1 MVSTLNDTKRTAIAV
16 KLADLKA
23 KQDMLIFT
31 EQQLLSAELDAE
43 SQKTIQNF
51 LESDQKNL
59 GILES
64 VIVEYGVQ
72 AEPNEV
78 TQQFV
83 QQVKELMGGSKLSLY
98 EKVAQYE
105 LLKHGQFM
113 SGEIIHKAAQQVGA
127 DVLAALGP
135 LNIVNF
141 ENRAHQEQLKGIM
154 ERVGVLELTGKEA
167 DQGLFARLQDAAAAA
182 SGVVGSV
189 LTQTTDKQDVGIRG
203 LIRTEHAKV
212 NTLFT
217 QIGVTDDPQKIQEYF
232 GQIYKDLLT
241 HAEAEEQVVYPA
253 VRSFY
258 GDSDTQELYDEQV
271 EMKRMLDEIK
281 STDPASTDEFK
292 SKARKLM
299 DVVGDH
305 IRQEESTMFAAI
317 RDNCSEEQQ
326 EQMATQFKDS
336 KSQLQKKLAGIS

>member
-1 MVSTLNDTKRTAIAV
+1 MVSTLDDTKRTAIAI
-16 KLADLKA
+16 KLSDMKA
-23 KQDMLIFT
+23 KQELLIFT
-31 EQQLLSAELDAE
+31 EQQLLSAGLDAE
-43 SQKTIQNF
+43 SQKAIQNF
-51 LESDQKNL
+51 LESDQKNM

-64 VIVEYGVQ
+64 VIVEYGIQ

-83 QQVKELMGGSKLSLY
+83 QQAKDLMGGSKLSLY
-98 EKVAQYE
+98 EKVIQYE

-154 ERVGVLELTGKEA
+154 ERVGVLELTGQEA
-167 DQGLFARLQDAAAAA
+167 DQGLFARLSDAAAAA

-189 LTQTTDKQDVGIRG
+189 FTQTTDKQDIGIRG
-203 LIRTEHAKV
+203 LIRTEHVKV

-217 QIGVTDDPQKIQEYF
+217 EIGATDDPDKLQEYF
-232 GQIYKDLLT
+232 GQLYKDLLS

-258 GDSDTQELYDEQV
+258 GNTDTQELYDEQA

-281 STDPASTDEFK
+281 STDPASTDGFK
-292 SKARKLM
+292 SKVRKLM

-305 IRQEESTMFAAI
+305 IRQEESTLFAAI
-317 RDNCSEEQQ
+317 RDNCSESQQ
-326 EQMATQFKDS
+326 EQMATQFKSAKTQTQDKVAAS
-336 KSQLQKKLAGIS
+336 

>member
-1 MVSTLNDTKRTAIAV
+1 MVSTLNDSKRTAIAV
-16 KLADLKA
+16 KLADLKVT
-23 KQDMLIFT
+23 QELFIFT
-31 EQQLLSAELDAE
+31 EQQLLSGSLDNE
-43 SQKTIQNF
+43 SRKMIQNF
-51 LESDQKNL
+51 LETDQKNL

-64 VIVEYGVQ
+64 VTVEHGIQ

-83 QQVKELMGGSKLSLY
+83 QQVKELMGGDKLSLY
-98 EKVAQYE
+98 EKVTQYE

-135 LNIVNF
+135 LNTVNF
-141 ENRAHQEQLKGIM
+141 ENRAHQEQLKGVM

-167 DQGLFARLQDAAAAA
+167 DQGLFARLQDVVAAA
-182 SGVVGSV
+182 SGVAGSV
-189 LTQTTDKQDVGIRG
+189 LTQTTDKQDVGIRT

-217 QIGVTDDPQKIQEYF
+217 QIAATDDPQRIQEYF

-253 VRSFY
+253 VCSFY
-258 GDSDTQELYDEQV
+258 GNSDTQELYDEQAQ
-271 EMKRMLDEIK
+271 MKQMLDEIK
-281 STDPASTDEFK
+281 STDPAATDEFK
-292 SKARKLM
+292 SKVRKLM

-305 IRQEESTMFAAI
+305 IRQEESTMFSAI
-317 RDNCSEEQQ
+317 RDNCSDEQQ
-326 EQMATQFKDS
+326 EQMATQFKEV